1 MIYYG
6 IAAIFPLLCWGF
18 EEWWLK
24 QEKLSEE
31 KKKQFKIWMVILAIL
46 PMFLLFVLRY
56 KYIGADTIGYV
67 RFFQKEIR
75 SYSFLELLNA
85 DTMRFEIGFRIYT
98 KIISLF
104 TKNYTV
110 YFLINGLVIFGIVLR
125 FALKYT
131 ENPFVFFFL
140 FITLGTYDFIETG
153 LRQGLAMSICLL
165 AVDFVKEK
173 KIIPFLLLVIL
184 AYFFHKSALVF
195 LLIYPLCSIKQTDWM
210 IFTYVILAMVFLV
223 GFAAFH
229 SAFIQFLG
237 YDAYYIEETGNGGI
251 FMLFVFVLCAFSIF
265 MTFDKKK
272 EKEKKDSDAL
282 LMQLSMMTVV
292 FWLLRLVSR
301 TAERISYYYIF
312 GLYAYFAQATEVEKD
327 KLSSLLKWLLILAS
341 LVLFIY
347 RGIGTEYMFFWQGA

>member
-6 IAAIFPLLCWGF
+6 IAAIFPLLSWAF
-18 EEWWLK
+18 YDWWCKRNGL
-24 QEKLSEE
+24 EEE
-31 KKKQFKIWMVILAIL
+31 KKEKFKVGMVIAAIL

-75 SYSFLELLNA
+75 AYSFLELFKEDA
-85 DTMRFEIGFRIYT
+85 MRFEIGFRIFT

-110 YFLINGLVIFGIVLR
+110 YFLINGLVIFGILLR

-140 FITLGTYDFIETG
+140 FLTLGTYSFIETG
-153 LRQGLAMSICLL
+153 LRQGLAMAICFL
-165 AVDFVKEK
+165 ALDFVKEK
-173 KIIPFLLLVIL
+173 KLLPFLLLVLL
-184 AYFFHKSALVF
+184 AYFFHKSAMVF

-210 IFTYVILAMVFLV
+210 IFTYVILAVVFVV
-223 GFAAFH
+223 GFAAFQNL
-229 SAFIQFLG
+229 FNEILG
-237 YDAYYIEETGNGGI
+237 YEYEIEETGNGGI
-251 FMLFVFVLCAFSIF
+251 FMIFVFVLCAFSIF
-265 MTFDKKK
+265 MLFDKKE

-282 LMQLSMMTVV
+282 LMQLSLMTVV
-292 FWLLRLVSR
+292 FWVLRLISR

-347 RGIGTEYMFFWQGA
+347 RGIGTEYVFFWQGA